1 MPKLRKVGTWV
12 YVPDEKTCRDSFSS
26 WPSTR
31 VFQISQ
37 VSKSYS
43 GAYYYWVNSYSKG
56 LRSHEVVSATPEQV
70 KAHLKLYKKDGTPRK
85 RTVTI
90 KKEITQNSTTTVVR
104 ESMKAVSKN
113 IDEYLR
119 IQHET
124 VPCLRSRP
132 LRAYYATTNCPNKNC
147 EGGVIVA
154 PHTKTFN
161 PRLCKKCNPSPK
173 RTTAAFNVDTYPKLY
188 SYLIWCNYHENLWY
202 AIPRSEVSKF
212 FSGKASKKNTIYA
225 HDFPTLI
232 SKVK

>member
-12 YVPDEKTCRDSFSS
+12 YVPDEQTCRNSFSS

-31 VFQISQ
+31 VFKLTS

-56 LRSHEVVSATPEQV
+56 LRTQDVVTATPEQV
-70 KAHLKLYKKDGTPRK
+70 KAHLKLYKKDGAPRK

-104 ESMKAVSKN
+104 ESMK
-113 IDEYLR
+113 
-119 IQHET
+119 IQHN
-124 VPCLRSRP
+124 PK
-132 LRAYYATTNCPNKNC
+132 CPNKNC
-147 EGGVIVA
+147 EGGVIMVPEA
-154 PHTKTFN
+154 KTFN
-161 PRLCKKCNPSPK
+161 PRICKKCNPSPK
-173 RTTAAFNVDTYPKLY
+173 RTTAAFNADTYPKLY

-212 FSGKASKKNTIYA
+212 FSGKVSKKNTIYA
-225 HDFPTLI
+225 HDFPTLL